1 MENEL
6 AIFQPI
12 KAEIIGL
19 ANKCNT
25 LIVSR
30 ATIDSAKSLV
40 KDAQKIEK
48 IIEDKRKEITA
59 PLLEQQRGYKAFA
72 DNLVKELSDGIK
84 GLREQIKNFE
94 IAEEKIRLEELR
106 KIEEERA
113 RVAAEMRKAEEE
125 RAKLEA
131 EAKANG
137 TPLTDIP
144 QVTMPVS
151 DVSELDL
158 RMREK
163 ELEQSKSKALRTTW
177 DYKIVDESLI
187 PRQYMIPDEKKLRA
201 AIKAGF
207 HEIPG
212 LEIFEAPTLVL
223 R

>member
-1 MENEL
+1 MENGL
-6 AIFQPI
+6 AIFQPV

-25 LIVSR
+25 LVVSK

-59 PLLEQQRGYKAFA
+59 PLLEQQRGIKAYA
-72 DNLVKELSDGIK
+72 DNLVKELSEGIK
-84 GLREQIKNFE
+84 GLREQIRNFE
-94 IAEEKIRLEELR
+94 IEQERIRQEELR
-106 KIEEERA
+106 KIEEERT
-113 RVAAEMRKAEEE
+113 RIEAEKRKAEEE
-125 RAKLEA
+125 HAKLVA
-131 EAKANG
+131 EAQANG
-137 TPLTDIP
+137 TPVTEIP
-144 QVTMPVS
+144 PVPVVPE
-151 DVSELDL
+151 VSELDL

-163 ELEQSKSKALRTTW
+163 ELEASKSKSLRTAW

-212 LEIFEAPTLVL
+212 LKIFEDPNLVL